1 MLADETEAD
10 TWKRVQNRYICYL
23 PAGNFTSFPRDCK
36 VPPDLY
42 RDHDEADN
50 HIRDAQMHNKL
61 VNSGSV
67 ELSSLEQGDENW
79 KIREKLSVK

>member
-1 MLADETEAD
+1 MPT
-10 TWKRVQNRYICYL
+10 
-23 PAGNFTSFPRDCK
+23 
-36 VPPDLY
+36 DLY

-50 HIRDAQMHNKL
+50 HIRDAQMHNKP

-79 KIREKLSVK
+79 KIQEKLSVK